1 MGIRPR
7 GGEAVGRRVLAG
19 GTLLTLAAASVVVW
33 MGKPWSAL
41 ALTVTAS
48 VGMINGLWL
57 ERVLATVLQP
67 GKARISLGVVV
78 VTAVRWLLWASLFG
92 FLYLIRSRIEPWA
105 VVVGIACFL
114 VALGGAVVRF
124 SRDTGGEG

>member
-1 MGIRPR
+1 MV
-7 GGEAVGRRVLAG
+7 ARRALAG
-19 GTLLTLAAASVVVW
+19 GAVVTVAAASVVTW
-33 MGKPWSAL
+33 IGKPWSAL

-57 ERVLATVLQP
+57 ERVLASVLQP
-67 GKARISLGVVV
+67 GKARFSSGAMIVMV
-78 VTAVRWLLWASLFG
+78 ARWTLWALLFV
-92 FLYLIRSRIEPWA
+92 FLYVMRSRIELWA

-114 VALGGAVVRF
+114 VALGGAVVSL